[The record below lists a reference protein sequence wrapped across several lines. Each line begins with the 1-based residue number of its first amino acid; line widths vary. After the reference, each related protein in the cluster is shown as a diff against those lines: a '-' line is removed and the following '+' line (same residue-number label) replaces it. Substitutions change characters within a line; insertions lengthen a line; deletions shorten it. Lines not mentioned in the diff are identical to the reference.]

1 MKKTLFGGKS
11 SKRVLAYAFTP
22 AQPPDTVRLWK
33 AGDNPTDYGTH
44 VWNQRSIECV
54 YTAYLGAGNRLAIDI
69 EHGMA
74 HAEDGEVVESAGY
87 CELELINGEP
97 WLRFHWS
104 AVGAMQIETRQ
115 RLYLSPE
122 YGVDPDTGE
131 IVSLTR
137 VSLVAAPGTHH
148 AVILAAA
155 KKEENSMNP
164 QDIID
169 AIRNALNGEGDPE
182 TKIATAQAV
191 LDGLSVAAGDGTTDD
206 KADNPTDENGD
217 PPPVAD
223 DVTAAGGSAAPNLA
237 SGDDDKGG
245 APVTAAKP
253 IAAAAS
259 KAKPA
264 ADVAA
269 QTAALVKKTVDNA
282 SRDFILATQGQ
293 ALPEALRAACKLLPL
308 ENVKKIIASHEAKSS
323 PRNPKPVQGGGSTE
337 PKSAIE
343 TIRASA
349 ANSSLATM
357 AREMGVPGTG
367 VAVPHRDERGGLVT
381 PMRTPTQIR
390 AAKAAQTASTTK
402 GT

>member
-1 MKKTLFGGKS
+1 MKRTLFGGKS
-11 SKRVLAYAFTP
+11 ANRVLAYAFTP

-44 VWNQRSIECV
+44 VWNERSIECV

-74 HAEDGEVVESAGY
+74 HAADGEVVESAGY
-87 CELELINGEP
+87 CELELVNGEP

-104 AVGAMQIETRQ
+104 AIGAMQIETRQ

-155 KKEENSMNP
+155 KKEEDTMNP

-206 KADNPTDENGD
+206 TPDNPTDENGD

-223 DVTAAGGSAAPNLA
+223 DIAAAGGGVAPNLA
-237 SGDDDKGG
+237 AADDDKSGN
-245 APVTAAKP
+245 PVTAAKP
-253 IAAAAS
+253 IAAAAP
-259 KAKPA
+259 KAKP

-282 SRDFILATQGQ
+282 SRDFILATQG
-293 ALPEALRAACKLLPL
+293 AHLPEALRAACKLLPL
-308 ENVKKIIASHEAKSS
+308 ENVKKIIASHAATAS
-323 PRNPKPVQGGGSTE
+323 PRNAKPVQGGGDSA

-343 TIRASA
+343 TIRAA
-349 ANSSLATM
+349 APTSSLAKM
-357 AREMGVPGTG
+357 AIEMGVKGIG
-367 VAVPHRDERGGLVT
+367 SAAPHRDERGGLVT
-381 PMRTPTQIR
+381 PMRTPSQIR
-390 AAKAAQTASTTK
+390 AAKAAAQTPK